1 MLLEPDG
8 RLPITTVCVMPSG
21 LTTVAVTFCAT
32 LGPLLVNVAVAVM
45 VLPGVPCAVTL
56 KLVLTSARA
65 LSAVTA
71 VTVLLAVLA
80 SAVVVATPAVQACV
94 VREPFGTL

>member
-1 MLLEPDG
+1 MA
-8 RLPITTVCVMPSG
+8 SG
-21 LTTVAVTFCAT
+21 LTTVAVTFCAV
-32 LGPLLVNVAVAVM
+32 LGPLLVNVAVAVI

-71 VTVLLAVLA
+71 VTVLLAVLL
-80 SAVVVATPAVQACV
+80 SAVVVATPAVQLCV
-94 VREPFGTL
+94 VMEPFGTL